1 MVFSWQ
7 RNNPLFSKCYMKITS
22 IYNYKSVWWQI
33 ATNSLRNYWL
43 IEEGWYDQ
51 LVPFIT
57 ILDISWYKL
66 KTLLRKVKYEVI
78 LLHRETI
85 HFALGYKLLKLTN
98 INLCFNKSL
107 LKMCMCRN
115 AFQKCGKF
123 RIFFSGVKRISHNSK
138 KYWNLLF
145 RQNGKLHFLCK

>member
-1 MVFSWQ
+1 MIKTNDVLMTCFQNATWKLLQ
-7 RNNPLFSKCYMKITS
+7 FIITNQYDGKLQL
-22 IYNYKSVWWQI
+22 I
-33 ATNSLRNYWL
+33 SLRNYWL

-66 KTLLRKVKYEVI
+66 KTLLRKAKYEVI

-123 RIFFSGVKRISHNSK
+123 RIFFSGVKRISHNSE